1 VTQRAPLNRAA
12 QIVAG
17 VALGIVCALLAKG
30 LIWLVPLMMFVGD

>member
-1 VTQRAPLNRAA
+1 MSQRAPLNGAA

-17 VALGIVCALLAKG
+17 VALGVVCALLAKV

>member
-1 VTQRAPLNRAA
+1 MSQRAPLTGAA

-17 VALGIVCALLAKG
+17 IALGVVCALLAKV